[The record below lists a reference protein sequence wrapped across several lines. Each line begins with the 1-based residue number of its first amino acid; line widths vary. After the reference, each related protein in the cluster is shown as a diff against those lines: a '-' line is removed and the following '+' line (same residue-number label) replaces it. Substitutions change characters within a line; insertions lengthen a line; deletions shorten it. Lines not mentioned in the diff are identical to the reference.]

1 MIDQRDKNPPQQI
14 KKQTMLEKSNPARSL
29 KQTNFNINLKEGVFH
44 IRCSAQNILGLIT
57 KILKMKYF
65 PLTLKEKAK
74 EWYRS
79 LEVFFEFY
87 PLGKTNASRR
97 EIQNFSQ
104 MYDESFSEAWE
115 IDSAARGCFYH
126 AYEDEVYV
134 LMEKMAES
142 NIQHAGVRQ
151 NRRTMNRRQGGI
163 LNDARKEDEVERD
176 QTNHSLW
183 ETNKKLDELT
193 SALNKVL
200 NSNSPLI
207 KTKICSLCH
216 SRDHE
221 DGACKEKEEVTA
233 MGITKGN
240 EVGKG
245 TKQVQ
250 ATTVAQGSISAED
263 KLLPSTTSTAI
274 SSSTSLST
282 STSSSCSKF

>member
-29 KQTNFNINLKEGVFH
+29 KQTNFNINLKEGVVFKYDNTLMNSLPTFYYLSNDDPLDCLGEFH

-233 MGITKGN
+233 MGYN
-240 EVGKG
+240 
-245 TKQVQ
+245 
-250 ATTVAQGSISAED
+250 QGQ
-263 KLLPSTTSTAI
+263 
-274 SSSTSLST
+274 
-282 STSSSCSKF
+282 